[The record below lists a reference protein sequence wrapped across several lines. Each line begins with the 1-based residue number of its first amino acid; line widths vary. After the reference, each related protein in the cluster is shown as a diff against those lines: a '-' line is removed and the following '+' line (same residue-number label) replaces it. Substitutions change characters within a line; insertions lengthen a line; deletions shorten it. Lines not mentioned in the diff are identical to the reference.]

1 MIHHLFVLDFVIIV
15 ILQKRKRQNCMKAKT
30 IFRVLLTIICI
41 ICIHEST
48 TANSLPLDLRIVSD
62 SSYHDGNEH
71 GRDRMP
77 AHRYVIPY
85 VDYDF
90 HNNNNL

>member
-1 MIHHLFVLDFVIIV
+1 
-15 ILQKRKRQNCMKAKT
+15 MKAKT
-30 IFRVLLTIICI
+30 LFRVLLTIICI
-41 ICIHEST
+41 ICNHEDT
-48 TANSLPLDLRIVSD
+48 TANSLSLDLQIVPD

-85 VDYDF
+85 VEYDF

>member
-1 MIHHLFVLDFVIIV
+1 MIHHLSVLDFVMII
-15 ILQKRKRQNCMKAKT
+15 ILQKRKRQNCMKAK
-30 IFRVLLTIICI
+30 ILFRVLLMIICI
-41 ICIHEST
+41 ICNHEDT

-85 VDYDF
+85 VEYDF